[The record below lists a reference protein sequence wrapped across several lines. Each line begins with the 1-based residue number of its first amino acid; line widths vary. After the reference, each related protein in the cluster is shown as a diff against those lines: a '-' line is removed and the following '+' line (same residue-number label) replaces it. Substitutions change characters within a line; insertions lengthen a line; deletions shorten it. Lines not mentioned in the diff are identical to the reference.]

1 MSEVFEGYERQ
12 YCELSANISRRCSSA
27 SLLDGEER
35 KQQISELK
43 VALDEADGLIR
54 KMDLDAR
61 TLQPSVKA
69 MLLAKLREYK
79 SDLNNLKREVKR
91 MSSPNANQASREELL
106 EAGMADAH
114 LASANQRERMAFSTE
129 RLNESSERIK
139 ESRRTVLETEE
150 LGVSILQDLH
160 QQRQTLLHSH
170 NKLHGVDDAIDKS
183 KKILT
188 SMSRRITRNKWIVGS
203 IIGALVFAII
213 LVLYFK
219 LS

>member
-91 MSSPNANQASREELL
+91 MSSPNANQASHEELL
-106 EAGMADAH
+106 EAGMADARM
-114 LASANQRERMAFSTE
+114 ASANQKERMAFSTE
-129 RLNESSERIK
+129 RLNDSSERINQ
-139 ESRRTVLETEE
+139 SRRTMLETEE

-188 SMSRRITRNKWIVGS
+188 TMSRRITRNKWIVGS

-213 LVLYFK
+213 IVLYYK